1 VKLLDTSVVV
11 DHLRGYAP
19 ATALLV
25 DLVEVGET
33 VAGSELTRFE
43 LLAGV
48 RPRELDDLEAFFA
61 AIEWVPVTEEVARLA
76 GGYARSYRGSHQG
89 IGVVDCLV
97 AGTATALG
105 AELVTMNV
113 RHFPMFNALQ
123 PPYRYSTG
131 PASSPS
137 A

>member
-1 VKLLDTSVVV
+1 MKLLDTSVVV

-19 ATALLV
+19 ATALLE
-25 DLVEVGET
+25 DLLDGGEG

-43 LLAGV
+43 LLARV
-48 RPRELDDLEAFFA
+48 RPRELDELETFFA
-61 AIEWVPVTEEVARLA
+61 AIEWVPVTEEVARFA
-76 GGYARSYRGSHQG
+76 GQYARTYRGSHQG

-113 RHFPMFNALQ
+113 RHFPMFNDIR
-123 PPYRYSTG
+123 PPYHYDAG
-131 PASSPS
+131 PAS
-137 A
+137 